1 MRRFEEERHKTREE
15 YLEQRVKEKKEI
27 IRREFEELYEGR

>member
-1 MRRFEEERHKTREE
+1 MRRFEEERQKTREE
-15 YLEQRVKEKKEI
+15 YLEQRVKEKKEM